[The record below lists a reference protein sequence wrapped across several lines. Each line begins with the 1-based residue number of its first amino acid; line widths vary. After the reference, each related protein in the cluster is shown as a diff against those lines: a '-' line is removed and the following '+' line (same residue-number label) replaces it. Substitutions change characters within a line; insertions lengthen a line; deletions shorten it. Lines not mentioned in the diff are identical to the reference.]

1 MVALTSITL
10 LLGVLALVSPLAES
24 ESPAPREGFLL
35 AIAAALE
42 VLHGIRR
49 SSVSA
54 RRQAATGAF
63 ISIAIALLLINAPLV
78 ASAAVLVG
86 MAGLFLVDA
95 VRYATAFPR
104 SPESSSRRLAALAV
118 AGNLGVALLLV
129 AGREWA
135 VAWTMAVA
143 VALRIFGTAWN
154 IAVSPVHTAADA
166 EESVVAELA
175 IPDSPRAAALIADV
189 EAGERARAPVDR
201 GWIVGVCRDAVR
213 DPYRPDG
220 DRWNAAR
227 HSRARG
233 RGRRGHVD
241 CNTDHV
247 APDQSA
253 LSTVALAD
261 AMD

>member
-1 MVALTSITL
+1 M
-10 LLGVLALVSPLAES
+10 
-24 ESPAPREGFLL
+24 
-35 AIAAALE
+35 
-42 VLHGIRR
+42 
-49 SSVSA
+49 
-54 RRQAATGAF
+54 
-63 ISIAIALLLINAPLV
+63 INAPLV

-86 MAGLFLVDA
+86 MAGLLLVDA

-135 VAWTMAVA
+135 VVWTMAVA

-189 EAGERARAPVDR
+189 EAGERARASVDR
-201 GWIVGVCRDAVR
+201 GWILAFVATLFAIHIGRMGTDGTLLGILAPAVAVAGDMLIAVLFTLLLINPLYLLWRWPTRWIERPMWRWYLSQDDAASPRFVER
-213 DPYRPDG
+213 I
-220 DRWNAAR
+220 AAAWLR
-227 HSRARG
+227 RRLRFAVLMRAG
-233 RGRRGHVD
+233 RY
-241 CNTDHV
+241 
-247 APDQSA
+247 SI
-253 LSTVALAD
+253 LA
-261 AMD
+261 AINQAGGI